1 MARTL
6 IAGVALALLAAC
18 AGGTA
23 APGRPAPRPVP
34 AADSARGL
42 IPAGLGSLR
51 QEDIA
56 IRLQVQG
63 LQVQAMPLDE
73 GVIRTLSPDTY
84 RTLHELVAGQRAALD
99 AISRR
104 TALRGFSL
112 WDVRFYGLQQG
123 ETPFS
128 PMEFIVTSVGRDFR
142 PIDIIP
148 LSAGFGRQ
156 RVGQR
161 ATQRAIYV
169 FDPQLDVNQP
179 LTVQFESAR
188 SSEWSRVLVRIERER
203 ALVRSRAGVR
213 APGRPQPFSTKVSPL
228 SSRNPPW

>member
-1 MARTL
+1 MARSL
-6 IAGVALALLAAC
+6 IAAASLVAMAAAC

-23 APGRPAPRPVP
+23 PSRPVPRPAPV
-34 AADSARGL
+34 ADSARGL
-42 IPAGLGSLR
+42 IPAGFGSLR

-56 IRLQVQG
+56 IRLQVLG

-84 RTLHELVAGQRAALD
+84 RTLHELVAGQRTALE

-104 TALRGFSL
+104 TALRNFSL

-156 RVGQR
+156 RVAQR

-188 SSEWSRVLVRIERER
+188 SAEWSRVLVRVERER
-203 ALVRSRAGVR
+203 ALVRSRAGLR
-213 APGRPQPFSTKVSPL
+213 APGRPRPLPTSSPPT
-228 SSRNPPW
+228 SRTRPW